1 MKGLFVKDIALMKN
15 NKRLL
20 GIIFFTIIFLMI
32 TGVNSSFLMGYV
44 QFICCTLTMGTISY
58 DEYENGLPFLFILPI
73 SRKEYV
79 QEKYFLGFFT
89 GGMGFVLSA
98 VAATIIQWVK
108 TPQMDI
114 FQWLLLCGCFL
125 IFLAIFLALMIPI
138 QIKYGSDKG
147 KIVFLGTFLIL
158 IALFYLATRI
168 FEKFSFDFGG
178 VKQFLAG
185 ISDWQF
191 LTIGLV
197 LVVAILM
204 VSYFFSIHIIEKKEF

>member
-1 MKGLFVKDIALMKN
+1 M
-15 NKRLL
+15 
-20 GIIFFTIIFLMI
+20 
-32 TGVNSSFLMGYV
+32 
-44 QFICCTLTMGTISY
+44 
-58 DEYENGLPFLFILPI
+58 
-73 SRKEYV
+73 

-178 VKQFLAG
+178 VKQLLAG

-197 LVVAILM
+197 LAVAILI

>member
-20 GIIFFTIIFLMI
+20 SIIFFTIIFLMI
-32 TGVNSSFLMGYV
+32 TGVNGGFLMGYV
-44 QFICCTLTMGTISY
+44 PFICCTLTMGTISY
-58 DEYENGLPFLFILPI
+58 DEYENGLPFLLTLPI

-79 QEKYFLGFFT
+79 KEKYFLGLFT
-89 GGMGFVLSA
+89 GGIGFVLSA
-98 VAATIIQWVK
+98 IAATVIQWIK

-114 FQWLLLCGCFL
+114 FQWILLCGCFL

-158 IALFYLATRI
+158 IALSYLSTKI
-168 FEKFSFDFGG
+168 LKKFSFDFDG

-191 LTIGLV
+191 FIAGMV
-197 LVVAILM
+197 LAVAVLSI
-204 VSYFFSIHIIEKKEF
+204 SYFISVHIMEKKEF

>member
-44 QFICCTLTMGTISY
+44 PFICCTLTMGTISY

-89 GGMGFVLSA
+89 GVLEA
-98 VAATIIQWVK
+98 
-108 TPQMDI
+108 
-114 FQWLLLCGCFL
+114 
-125 IFLAIFLALMIPI
+125 
-138 QIKYGSDKG
+138 
-147 KIVFLGTFLIL
+147 
-158 IALFYLATRI
+158 
-168 FEKFSFDFGG
+168 
-178 VKQFLAG
+178 
-185 ISDWQF
+185 
-191 LTIGLV
+191 
-197 LVVAILM
+197 
-204 VSYFFSIHIIEKKEF
+204 

>member
-44 QFICCTLTMGTISY
+44 PFICCTLTMGTISY

-147 KIVFLGTFLIL
+147 KIVFL
-158 IALFYLATRI
+158 
-168 FEKFSFDFGG
+168 
-178 VKQFLAG
+178 
-185 ISDWQF
+185 
-191 LTIGLV
+191 
-197 LVVAILM
+197 
-204 VSYFFSIHIIEKKEF
+204 

>member
-20 GIIFFTIIFLMI
+20 SIIFFTIIFLMI
-32 TGVNSSFLMGYV
+32 TGVNGSFLMGYV
-44 QFICCTLTMGTISY
+44 PFICCTLTMGTISY
-58 DEYENGLPFLFILPI
+58 DEYENGLPFLLTLPI

-79 QEKYFLGFFT
+79 KEKYFLGLFT
-89 GGMGFVLSA
+89 GGIGFVLSA
-98 VAATIIQWVK
+98 IAATVIQWIK

-114 FQWLLLCGCFL
+114 FQWILLCGCFL

-158 IALFYLATRI
+158 IALSYLSTKI
-168 FEKFSFDFGG
+168 LKKFSFDFDG

-191 LTIGLV
+191 FIAGMV
-197 LVVAILM
+197 LAVAVLSI
-204 VSYFFSIHIIEKKEF
+204 SYFISVHIMEKKEF

>member
-44 QFICCTLTMGTISY
+44 PFICCTLTMGTISY

-89 GGMGFVLSA
+89 EGMGFVLSA

-197 LVVAILM
+197 LAVAILM